1 MGMMLAWKG
10 RQRDGI
16 AFGVHCFQLD
26 RQMPGLLVN
35 AQNVPLKYKIKHC
48 SSDFNTRISASID
61 SEGLLPGCSRR
72 GNRLFLRHL
81 LPDDVQLAGCSQI
94 RFSFDQADNVHKFT
108 VLVDVFN
115 AGIENV
121 QPIEPVRSW
130 DMARLCVVSRTPRV
144 CLTFVLMQS
153 SGYEMPC
160 IPSCATLRM
169 YSISVS
175 KTKTVSTAQT
185 IIATNRGCEVRF
197 LADSLQ
203 RASNA
208 SPYVTVTDNDTPQ
221 CSYCFPEISRMMR
234 VVPMTVMAKSQITA
248 IGIPLRLASHATNV
262 VGTCSHW
269 VFQSSK
275 LLNTS
280 YTRKETFIK
289 CTLRVQD
296 GCGNIYADQHVA
308 RAKSLFRDQ
317 RGFLRTFSIRSL
329 CCDRQPCEQLSLHAL
344 FDSTTL
350 QVARNHS
357 SCPSRRRRCRRR
369 LPRRG
374 CP

>member
-1 MGMMLAWKG
+1 
-10 RQRDGI
+10 
-16 AFGVHCFQLD
+16 
-26 RQMPGLLVN
+26 MPGLLVN

-48 SSDFNTRISASID
+48 SSDFNTRISRISASID
-61 SEGLLPGCSRR
+61 SEGLLPGCSPGR

-94 RFSFDQADNVHKFT
+94 RFSFDQADNVRNRFT

-121 QPIEPVRSW
+121 QPIEPVRCW

-144 CLTFVLMQS
+144 FLTFVLMQS

-175 KTKTVSTAQT
+175 KTKTVSTAKT

-221 CSYCFPEISRMMR
+221 CSYCFPEISRMMC
-234 VVPMTVMAKSQITA
+234 VVPMTVMAKSQIT
-248 IGIPLRLASHATNV
+248 ISLRLGSHATNV
-262 VGTCSHW
+262 VGKCSHW
-269 VFQSSK
+269 LFQSSK

-289 CTLRVQD
+289 CTLRAQD
-296 GCGNIYADQHVA
+296 GCTGNIYADQHVG
-308 RAKSLFRDQ
+308 RAKSLFRYQ
-317 RGFLRTFSIRSL
+317 QVFLRTFSTLANSSL
-329 CCDRQPCEQLSLHAL
+329 IFAEYILA
-344 FDSTTL
+344 
-350 QVARNHS
+350 VAEVFPAGYAFS
-357 SCPSRRRRCRRR
+357 SN
-369 LPRRG
+369 LYTVAI
-374 CP
+374 